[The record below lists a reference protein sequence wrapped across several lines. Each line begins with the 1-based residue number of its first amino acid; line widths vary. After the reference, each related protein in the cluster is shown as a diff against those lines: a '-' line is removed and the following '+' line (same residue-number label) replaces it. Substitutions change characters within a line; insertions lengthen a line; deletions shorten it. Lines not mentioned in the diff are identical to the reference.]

1 MRLWNFYLAYCEAG
15 FEERQVSVVQ
25 LVLNAP
31 AEPPPWRSRE
41 GGAGRPMP
49 DPSGRSDTA
58 NGGRFPGLMWFRRD
72 LRLDDNPAWS
82 AATSQHREVTALY
95 VLDDRLLRSTG
106 PFRRRQLVH
115 QMHAL
120 DGSLRARGGRLLV
133 RRGDPIAVVP
143 AEASRLGAT
152 RVHWNADVSPYATKR
167 DGAVISAL
175 RVGASTP
182 FGHLVLPPGA
192 VVTGAGSVSKVFG
205 AFHRKWQATP
215 WDPWPE
221 PGDARIGNDAGQGL
235 PAAEGEPPM
244 MLGEEGARAAL
255 EYFIAASL
263 DDYIAGRDRIP
274 ERATSEMSIAL
285 RFGTISPRRM
295 VKAVDQTSD
304 AGKTFVRQ
312 LAWRDWF
319 AHLLAEDPTLPSHA
333 MRPEFDSIE
342 WRNDQDDICAWKEG
356 KTGYPIVDAGMR
368 ELSRTG
374 AMHNRVRMIAAS
386 FLVKDLLVD
395 WRIGERYFRHLL
407 ADGDVSQNVGNWQWV
422 AGTGPDAAP
431 YFRIFNPTTQS
442 RAHDPG
448 GTYIR
453 RWVPELAR
461 LDDSAIHAPWNA
473 TPATLAVAEVELGR
487 DYPFPI
493 VDHAGARFRTLQA
506 YGKAKASTSARL
518 GHA

>member
-1 MRLWNFYLAYCEAG
+1 
-15 FEERQVSVVQ
+15 
-25 LVLNAP
+25 
-31 AEPPPWRSRE
+31 
-41 GGAGRPMP
+41 MP
-49 DPSGRSDTA
+49 DPSGRRDTP
-58 NGGRFPGLMWFRRD
+58 NGDRFPGLMWFRRD
-72 LRLDDNPAWS
+72 LRLEDNPAWS

-120 DGSLRARGGRLLV
+120 DRSLRARGGRLLV

-152 RVHWNADVSPYATKR
+152 CVHWNADVSPYATKR

-274 ERATSEMSIAL
+274 ERATSEMSL
-285 RFGTISPRRM
+285 PSGSVLSPRDGWSKRSIRLRTQ
-295 VKAVDQTSD
+295 ARLSFANSLGGTGSP
-304 AGKTFVRQ
+304 TC
-312 LAWRDWF
+312 WRRIPPF
-319 AHLLAEDPTLPSHA
+319 HLTPCGQ
-333 MRPEFDSIE
+333 DSI
-342 WRNDQDDICAWKEG
+342 RSSGATIKTTSVRGRKG
-356 KTGYPIVDAGMR
+356 K
-368 ELSRTG
+368 
-374 AMHNRVRMIAAS
+374 
-386 FLVKDLLVD
+386 
-395 WRIGERYFRHLL
+395 
-407 ADGDVSQNVGNWQWV
+407 
-422 AGTGPDAAP
+422 
-431 YFRIFNPTTQS
+431 
-442 RAHDPG
+442 PG
-448 GTYIR
+448 IR
-453 RWVPELAR
+453 
-461 LDDSAIHAPWNA
+461 SS
-473 TPATLAVAEVELGR
+473 TPACESCPEQVRCTTGFA
-487 DYPFPI
+487 
-493 VDHAGARFRTLQA
+493 
-506 YGKAKASTSARL
+506 
-518 GHA
+518 